1 MNPRP
6 PNVPN
11 AAEGLDLPKLTA
23 FGRQHPE
30 IERLEV
36 FGSRARGE
44 ALEESDVDVLV
55 TFRANASVSLF
66 DLCGLREE
74 LAREIGR
81 AVDLMTRSSIEQSRN
96 PIRKRHILSQAVTV
110 YDA

>member
-1 MNPRP
+1 MNPLP

-11 AAEGLDLPKLTA
+11 AEGLDLPKLRA

-36 FGSRARGE
+36 FGFRARGH
-44 ALEESDVDVLV
+44 ALDESDLDVLV

-74 LAREIGR
+74 LARKIGC

-96 PIRKRHILSQAVTV
+96 PIRKQHILSQAVTV